1 MTKDFWAVSEQVS
14 HHPPISAIHLQG
26 SRFKIT
32 ANSNMKL
39 CLTPGGLSIKMASP
53 MIVQLLID
61 PENETW
67 EKYEL

>member
-1 MTKDFWAVSEQVS
+1 
-14 HHPPISAIHLQG
+14 
-26 SRFKIT
+26 
-32 ANSNMKL
+32 MKL